1 VRARR
6 TGAADEKVF
15 LAQLQLQAATEPLSS
30 FDAAHVVIYEC
41 SADDSLSVCLS
52 LRSSVIISLC
62 MYPITPMTTV
72 WGSVYSRNMCVFSY
86 HWLRVEK
93 ERKHESV
100 SSVY

>member
-1 VRARR
+1 MK
-6 TGAADEKVF
+6 KVF

-62 MYPITPMTTV
+62 MYPMTPNDKLCAPD
-72 WGSVYSRNMCVFSY
+72 S
-86 HWLRVEK
+86 EK
-93 ERKHESV
+93 ILCIILLCARLCA
-100 SSVY
+100 YYL